1 VVLSRAGLDDLLR
14 ERVLVLDGG
23 LSTQL
28 QRRGQDI
35 SGPLWTAQALLDD
48 PDAVAGAHADF
59 AAAGADVVI
68 TASYQVSRQGFAALG
83 RPAEDADAALA
94 ASVRVARAGAP
105 AALVAAS
112 VGPYGA
118 VLHDG
123 SEYRGDYGLS
133 HRRLVDFHA
142 ERLDALLG
150 AEPDL
155 LAVETIPDVREIE
168 ALVDVLADAPD
179 VPAWVTVTA
188 RDDERLWA
196 GQSIEEAVAAVAAAP
211 SVAAVGVNCTDPRFV
226 PGLVARIVAVTDLP
240 VVAYP
245 NAGGTWDARTGEWRA
260 ASGLGDMSGL
270 LRGGVRIVGG
280 CCGTDAEA
288 ISALAGQ
295 VARTAP

>member
-1 VVLSRAGLDDLLR
+1 MTRAALEALLR

-48 PDAVAGAHADF
+48 PAAVAGAHADF
-59 AAAGADVVI
+59 ADAGAQIVI

-83 RPAEDADAALA
+83 RPAADADAALA

-105 AALVAAS
+105 DALVAAS

-133 HRRLVDFHA
+133 RRQLVDFHSA
-142 ERLDALLG
+142 RLDPLVG
-150 AEPDL
+150 AAPDL
-155 LAVETIPDVREIE
+155 LAVETIPDVREVE
-168 ALVDVLADAPD
+168 ALVEVLAAARD

-196 GQSIEEAVAAVAAAP
+196 GQRIEEAVAAASAAP
-211 SVAAVGVNCTDPRFV
+211 SVVAVGVNCTDPRLV
-226 PGLVARIVAVTDLP
+226 PALVARIAAVSDLP

-245 NAGGTWDARTGEWRA
+245 NAGGTWDARTGEWDD
-260 ASGLGDMSGL
+260 ASGLGDVGGL
-270 LRGGVRIVGG
+270 LDAGVRIVGG
-280 CCGTDAEA
+280 CCGTDADA
-288 ISALAGQ
+288 IRALVAQ
-295 VARTAP
+295 VARRGS

>member
-1 VVLSRAGLDDLLR
+1 MTRAALEALLR

-48 PDAVAGAHADF
+48 PAAVAGAHADF
-59 AAAGADVVI
+59 ADAGAQIVI

-83 RPAEDADAALA
+83 RPAADADAALA

-105 AALVAAS
+105 DALVAAS

-133 HRRLVDFHA
+133 RRQLVDFHSA
-142 ERLDALLG
+142 RLDPLVG
-150 AEPDL
+150 AAPDL
-155 LAVETIPDVREIE
+155 LAVETIPDVREVE
-168 ALVDVLADAPD
+168 ALVEVLAAARD

-196 GQSIEEAVAAVAAAP
+196 GQRIEEAVAAASAAP
-211 SVAAVGVNCTDPRFV
+211 SVVAVGVNCTDPRLV
-226 PGLVARIVAVTDLP
+226 PALVARIAAVSDLP

-245 NAGGTWDARTGEWRA
+245 NAGGTWDARTGEWDD
-260 ASGLGDMSGL
+260 ASGLGDVGGL
-270 LRGGVRIVGG
+270 LDAGVRIVGG
-280 CCGTDAEA
+280 CCGTDADV
-288 ISALAGQ
+288 IRALVAQ
-295 VARTAP
+295 VARRGS

>member
-1 VVLSRAGLDDLLR
+1 MTRAALEALLR

-48 PDAVAGAHADF
+48 PAAVAGAHADF
-59 AAAGADVVI
+59 ADAGAQIVI

-83 RPAEDADAALA
+83 RPAADADAALA

-105 AALVAAS
+105 DALVAAS

-133 HRRLVDFHA
+133 RRQLVDFHSA
-142 ERLDALLG
+142 RLDPLVG
-150 AEPDL
+150 AAPDL
-155 LAVETIPDVREIE
+155 LAVETIPDVREVE
-168 ALVDVLADAPD
+168 ALVEVLAAAPD

-196 GQSIEEAVAAVAAAP
+196 GQRIEEAVAAASAAP
-211 SVAAVGVNCTDPRFV
+211 SVVAVGVNCTDPRLV
-226 PGLVARIVAVTDLP
+226 PALVARIAAVSDLP

-245 NAGGTWDARTGEWRA
+245 NAGGTWDARTGEWDD
-260 ASGLGDMSGL
+260 ASGLGDVGGL
-270 LRGGVRIVGG
+270 LDAGVRIVGG
-280 CCGTDAEA
+280 CCGTDADV
-288 ISALAGQ
+288 IRALVAQ
-295 VARTAP
+295 VARRGS